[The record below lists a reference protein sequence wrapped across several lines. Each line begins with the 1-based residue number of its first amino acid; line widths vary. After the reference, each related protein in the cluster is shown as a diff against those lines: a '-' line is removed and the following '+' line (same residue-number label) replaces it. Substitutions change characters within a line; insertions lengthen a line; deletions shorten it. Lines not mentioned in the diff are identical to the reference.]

1 MAAGGAVAAV
11 LERFLRWMQNQ
22 ARKPMSARPTMGP
35 TTTPAIHALL
45 EDFFSVACGTTV
57 GSAGTL
63 SPVPGVVVDA
73 VVDRGAEGPGH
84 SQYV

>member
-1 MAAGGAVAAV
+1 
-11 LERFLRWMQNQ
+11 
-22 ARKPMSARPTMGP
+22 MGP